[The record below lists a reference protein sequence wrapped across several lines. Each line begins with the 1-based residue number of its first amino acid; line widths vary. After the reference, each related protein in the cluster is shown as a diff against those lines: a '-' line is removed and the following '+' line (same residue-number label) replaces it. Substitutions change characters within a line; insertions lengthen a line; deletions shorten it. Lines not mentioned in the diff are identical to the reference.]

1 MRDRLRAYRDKR
13 DFARTPEPAGARRKQ
28 SRRRRY
34 LIQKHAARQLHFDFR
49 LEHDGV
55 LLSWAVPRGPS
66 LDPADK
72 RLAVRTEDHPL
83 DYARF
88 EGTIPRDQYGGGT
101 VMLWDEGTWEPDD
114 DPDEGLRK
122 GKLSFQL
129 YGKRLTGG
137 WALVRLR
144 SGKGKQDWLLIKER
158 DAAARKE
165 KRPLI
170 DRVTT
175 SVKSG
180 RAMEEIAQAKQRQGN
195 AR

>member
-1 MRDRLRAYRDKR
+1 MRDRLRAYREKR
-13 DFARTPEPAGARRKQ
+13 DFARTPEPAGALRKQ

-34 LIQKHAARQLHFDFR
+34 LIHKHAARRLHFDFR

-88 EGTIPRDQYGGGT
+88 EGSIPREQYGGGT
-101 VMLWDEGTWEPDD
+101 VMLWDEGIWEPDD
-114 DPDEGLRK
+114 DPDEGLKK

-129 YGKRLTGG
+129 YGERLTGG

-144 SGKGKQDWLLIKER
+144 SGRGKQDWLLIKER
-158 DAAARKE
+158 DAAARAE
-165 KRPLI
+165 KRPLTE
-170 DRVTT
+170 RAVT

-180 RAMEEIAQAKQRQGN
+180 RTMEEIAGRPRRGS

>member
-13 DFARTPEPAGARRKQ
+13 DFARTPEPAGALRKQ
-28 SRRRRY
+28 SHRRY
-34 LIQKHAARQLHFDFR
+34 LIQKHAARRLHFDFR

-66 LDPADK
+66 LDPVDK

-88 EGTIPRDQYGGGT
+88 EGSIPKNQYGGGT
-101 VMLWDEGTWEPDD
+101 VMLWDAGTWEPDG
-114 DPDEGLRK
+114 DPDAGLRQ

-144 SGKGKQDWLLIKER
+144 SDKGRGKQNWLLIKER
-158 DAAARKE
+158 DAAARTE
-165 KRPLI
+165 IHPLI
-170 DRVTT
+170 ERATT

-180 RAMEEIAQAKQRQGN
+180 RTMEEIAGRLRRGA